1 MLILTLIILIG
12 QIAIDN
18 VLSNQAVTAEGL
30 FRSALEKFTSS
41 DHDKRHRYEKA
52 NILLAYGHL
61 LQKWEKREEMGK
73 RHINES
79 YEMYRSLYDGSNR
92 CDGID
97 EVFKG
102 LTLTQAVQFQC
113 PI

>member
-1 MLILTLIILIG
+1 MIG

-18 VLSNQAVTAEGL
+18 VLTNQAVTAEGL
-30 FRSALEKFTSS
+30 FRSALEKFTFS

-61 LQKWEKREEMGK
+61 LQKWEKREDIGK
-73 RHINES
+73 RLNNES
-79 YEMYRSLYDGSNR
+79 YEIYRSLYGHDK

-97 EVFKG
+97 DAFKG
-102 LTLTQAVQFQC
+102 LTLTQAVQFQM
-113 PI
+113 